1 MIRVR
6 ADRERKTANF
16 IENTMPGGLSADKI
30 LPQVLADS
38 DSEKEYLPSY
48 DVFSRPVNASLLV
61 RKDFSF
67 F

>member
-1 MIRVR
+1 
-6 ADRERKTANF
+6 
-16 IENTMPGGLSADKI
+16 MPGGLSADKI